1 MKKIRVNSKY
11 MRLNIKEL
19 LDFFDDKKDSQKG
32 DANALMSILGEDLNA
47 SVYRH
52 FREDGVEILNDSV
65 TLDIKKG
72 DGTRGKELD
81 RWMVDM
87 KNGKLYQCEIKNSAA
102 TAIGGRSLKSD
113 ANDKEVQEVVTYHWN
128 RELKNNFSRNHDH
141 PNYVT
146 KVLLTMRK
154 PEKFR
159 NLKVEPLLIY
169 WMPITSS
176 KNGLKPLS
184 VLPTNP
190 LHLGIKI
197 KFSRLYIFSVSLY
210 LRSLLRKGRKIID
223 LEMPNFEHRLKILAK
238 FRNK

>member
-1 MKKIRVNSKY
+1 MK
-11 MRLNIKEL
+11 LNIKEL

-52 FREDGVEILNDSV
+52 FRGNGVEILNDSV

-81 RWMVDM
+81 RWIVDRG
-87 KNGKLYQCEIKNSAA
+87 NRKLYQCEIKNSAA
-102 TAIGGRSLKSD
+102 TAIGGKQLESD
-113 ANDKEVQEVVTYHWN
+113 ANNKKIREVVTYHWN
-128 RELKNNFSRNHDH
+128 RELKKNFSRNHGH

-154 PEKFR
+154 PKKFK
-159 NLKVEPLLIY
+159 NLKVEPLLVY

-176 KNGLKPLS
+176 KNDLKPLS
-184 VLPTNP
+184 VLHTSP
-190 LHLGIKI
+190 LHLGMEI
-197 KFSRLYIFSVSLY
+197 KFSKLYIFSVSLY
-210 LRSLLRKGRKIID
+210 LRSLLGKGKGVIV
-223 LEMPNFEHRLKILAK
+223 LEMPHFEHRLKILAK
-238 FRNK
+238 LRNK

>member
-1 MKKIRVNSKY
+1 MRESRIYTMKLDV
-11 MRLNIKEL
+11 KEL
-19 LDFFDDKKDSQKG
+19 LDFFDDKKDSEKG
-32 DANALMSILGEDLNA
+32 DANALMSVLGEDLNA

-52 FREDGVEILNDSV
+52 FRKEEVEILNESV
-65 TLDIKKG
+65 TFDIKKS

-81 RWMVDM
+81 RWMIDK
-87 KNGKLYQCEIKNSAA
+87 KNRKLYQCEIKNSAA
-102 TAIGGRSLKSD
+102 TAIGGRQLKSD
-113 ANDKEVQEVVTYHWN
+113 ASDEEVQEVAAYHWN
-128 RELKNNFSRNHDH
+128 RELKNSFSRNHNH
-141 PNYVT
+141 PNYIT

-176 KNGLKPLS
+176 KDGLKPLS

-210 LRSLLRKGRKIID
+210 LRLLLRKGKGVIV
-223 LEMPNFEHRLKILAK
+223 LELPHFEHRLKILAK
-238 FRNK
+238 LRNK